1 MSYNGSGTFQINS
14 SGQPVVTG
22 TVISSTA
29 FNALTAD
36 LATGL
41 STAITKDGQT
51 TTTARILF
59 AQGIS
64 STLVTDATSTTTGSI
79 ITAGGISCQKAAVVG
94 TLLGVGMAPVNVLD
108 ITKNAAGAQ
117 YVNILNSNA
126 GTSASAGYH
135 ASNGTST
142 FQLDQ
147 LGATYTSSGVFRQN
161 GTLLYGDGAGG
172 LTIDTGAAQPI
183 YFGINNTEVARF
195 FTGGGLGI
203 NTTNQSLFT
212 GAGFPILCGLSDTA
226 GRLLR
231 FGNSNFNGTS
241 TGTFSKIEYGA
252 GTGNAD
258 LTITNTIS
266 GGTANGAI
274 VFSGSSEYARFD
286 TSGNLLV
293 GTTSNWASARSE
305 FRGTTNVLSAYN
317 NGTVGGAI
325 VVRVDTDTASLI
337 DFYRGSS
344 TQAGKFISTGGG
356 TPNIQW
362 LANNQAYVI
371 SGGSGGVTLASAAT
385 AWAAVSD
392 ETLKTDLA
400 LIQSGAEKVASLR
413 AVTGRYKTDAE
424 SMSRSFLI
432 AQDVQKVLPE
442 AVSTDADGTLSLRY
456 TEVIPLMVAA
466 IQELTTR
473 LAALENK

>member
-1 MSYNGSGTFQINS
+1 MSYNGSGVFQINS
-14 SGQPVVTG
+14 SGQPVITG

-51 TTTARILF
+51 TTTARVPF
-59 AQGIS
+59 AAGIN
-64 STLVTDATSTTTGSI
+64 STLTTDATSATTGSI
-79 ITAGGISCQKAAVVG
+79 ITAGGISCQKQAVVG
-94 TLLGVGMAPVNVLD
+94 TNLGVGSAPLSPLANRADVTING
-108 ITKNAAGAQ
+108 ASAGA
-117 YVNILNSNA
+117 ILTLGNA
-126 GTSASAGYH
+126 GTRVGYLLTDGTNVSLASETATGYVRFLTNSTERMQITSAGLVGIGCTPTNTLDVSRTTVGTYFTG
-135 ASNGTST
+135 NGGDNSARALA
-142 FQLDQ
+142 F
-147 LGATYTSSGVFRQN
+147 TSS
-161 GTLLYGDGAGG
+161 T
-172 LTIDTGAAQPI
+172 
-183 YFGINNTEVARF
+183 
-195 FTGGGLGI
+195 
-203 NTTNQSLFT
+203 TTNS
-212 GAGFPILCGLSDTA
+212 GDTHTINA
-226 GRLLR
+226 K
-231 FGNSNFNGTS
+231 S
-241 TGTFSKIEYGA
+241 
-252 GTGNAD
+252 GTGIIAFA
-258 LTITNTIS
+258 IS
-266 GGTANGAI
+266 GTEA
-274 VFSGSSEYARFD
+274 ARID
-286 TSGNLLV
+286 ASGNLLV
-293 GTTSNWASARSE
+293 GTTTTGGWTTVAKLEVVA
-305 FRGTTNVLSAYN
+305 GTGNQALSGYN
-317 NGTVGGAI
+317 
-325 VVRVDTDTASLI
+325 S
-337 DFYRGSS
+337 GSS
-344 TQAGKFISTGGG
+344 GNALVLRTDNDNSNLINFNRNGVAAGTFVSTGGG

-371 SGGSGGVTLASAAT
+371 AGGSGGVTLASAAT

-400 LIQSGAEKVASLR
+400 PIQSGAEKVGSLR

>member
-1 MSYNGSGTFQINS
+1 MSYNGSGTFVVNS
-14 SGQPVVTG
+14 AGQPVVTG
-22 TVISSTA
+22 TIISSTA

-51 TTTARILF
+51 TTTSRILF

-64 STLVTDATSTTTGSI
+64 STLVTDATSSTTGSI
-79 ITAGGISCQKAAVVG
+79 ISAGGISCQKQAVVG
-94 TLLGVGMAPVNVLD
+94 TNLGVGSAPLSPLANRADVTING
-108 ITKNAAGAQ
+108 ASAGA
-117 YVNILNSNA
+117 ILTLGNA
-126 GTSASAGYH
+126 GTRVGYLLTDGTNVSLASETATGYMRFLTNSAERMRITSAGLVGIGCTPTNTLDVSRATVGTYFTG
-135 ASNGTST
+135 NGGDNSARALA
-142 FQLDQ
+142 F
-147 LGATYTSSGVFRQN
+147 TSS
-161 GTLLYGDGAGG
+161 T
-172 LTIDTGAAQPI
+172 
-183 YFGINNTEVARF
+183 
-195 FTGGGLGI
+195 
-203 NTTNQSLFT
+203 TTNSGDTHTINAQS
-212 GAGFPILCGLSDTA
+212 
-226 GRLLR
+226 
-231 FGNSNFNGTS
+231 
-241 TGTFSKIEYGA
+241 
-252 GTGNAD
+252 GTGIIAF
-258 LTITNTIS
+258 
-266 GGTANGAI
+266 AI
-274 VFSGSSEYARFD
+274 ASTEAARFD

-371 SGGSGGVTLASAAT
+371 AGGSGGVTLASAAT

-392 ETLKTDLA
+392 ETLKTDLTP
-400 LIQSGAEKVASLR
+400 IQSGAEKVGSLR

-473 LAALENK
+473 LAALEAK